1 MNKLFEKISFWMPT
15 NKNPLKKDLQYS
27 VVSILPVSM
36 IIISFFYNNPVQI
49 VKGLWTIIL
58 ANDVFATDYTQISSI
73 GAGLFNSGIV
83 TLINIYIL
91 RKFDLKL
98 NGIIISA
105 LFLITG
111 FAFVGKNIYNIWPFY
126 IGGYIYAKT
135 HKVDF
140 KNVIV
145 TSMYTT
151 ALAPI
156 ISVMAHTF
164 AINVIAAVILSYSIG
179 IFIGY
184 VMPEVSS
191 RMLMAHSGYN
201 VYNTGFA
208 AGFMAIVINSI
219 LNVFG
224 ERVSPKNIV
233 NLNFDYGLLVMF
245 VMYFLVLIL
254 IGYSHNNEDF
264 SGYSKLISYSGRLI
278 TDYTRLCGF
287 PITLVNMGFLGL
299 ISIAYIILMGGSING
314 PTIAALLTV
323 VGFGALGKH
332 PRNTISIMI
341 GVAISS
347 KMLSTDLS
355 TTTII
360 ISGLFGTTLAPIVG
374 EYGFIYGLLI
384 GPLHLALV
392 ANIGSLHAGLNLYN
406 NGLSGGIIAM
416 TVVPIL
422 DSFKVGE
429 RR

>member
-1 MNKLFEKISFWMPT
+1 
-15 NKNPLKKDLQYS
+15 
-27 VVSILPVSM
+27 
-36 IIISFFYNNPVQI
+36 
-49 VKGLWTIIL
+49 
-58 ANDVFATDYTQISSI
+58 
-73 GAGLFNSGIV
+73 
-83 TLINIYIL
+83 
-91 RKFDLKL
+91 
-98 NGIIISA
+98 
-105 LFLITG
+105 
-111 FAFVGKNIYNIWPFY
+111 
-126 IGGYIYAKT
+126 
-135 HKVDF
+135 
-140 KNVIV
+140 
-145 TSMYTT
+145 MYTT